1 MSIHHFDLL
10 RYILGQEARQVSC
23 YSWNAKSSG
32 FKGPP
37 TATAS
42 IVFEGGV
49 VASYRGTWISP
60 GSSTPW
66 GGQWRMD
73 FEDGEIVWT
82 SRGEDSGPA
91 EVVVVR
97 RRGQAPEIMAMP
109 AMKRIDRW
117 ATLAEFAAAIR
128 NGREPQSSGRD
139 NLGTLALV
147 NAAVESAAL
156 RKAVSLPFRRA

>member
-1 MSIHHFDLL
+1 
-10 RYILGQEARQVSC
+10 
-23 YSWNAKSSG
+23 
-32 FKGPP
+32 
-37 TATAS
+37 
-42 IVFEGGV
+42 
-49 VASYRGTWISP
+49 
-60 GSSTPW
+60 
-66 GGQWRMD
+66 MD

-91 EVVVVR
+91 EAVVVQ
-97 RRGQAPEIMAMP
+97 RRGQAPEIVAMP

-147 NAAVESAAL
+147 HAAVDSAAL
-156 RKAVSLPFRRA
+156 GKPVAVRARRT